1 MFRASVPV
9 QERLKVT
16 FRFLATRDTY
26 TRLQNLFQ
34 ISKQKISQSVPEG
47 WLSMSQAL
55 KENLQVNECLFTY
68 NQQLCKQKDVLE
80 PEKNIYK

>member
-47 WLSMSQAL
+47 
-55 KENLQVNECLFTY
+55 
-68 NQQLCKQKDVLE
+68 
-80 PEKNIYK
+80 